1 MKKSIIWAAAIAIVI
16 TLWVVTGDFVSVNSV
31 KATADQPAESTA
43 LPEETLFLVEA
54 QRFSSLDFTR
64 EITVRAR
71 TEALR
76 VVEMKSETEG
86 RVIATPVEE
95 GMRVTEGQLLCQLDP
110 NDREANLAEAAALV
124 AQRELEL
131 NAAIE
136 LARKGHRS
144 ETQVSAAQAQYDAA
158 LAGMRRAEVALAQTR
173 VTAPFSG
180 VVDDRPMEIGDFMQK
195 GTVCAKVIYE
205 DTFLAVGEVS
215 EQDVHLIEAG
225 QAAHVTLVSGETI
238 EGVVR
243 FVSKSAN
250 QDTRTFRVE
259 VTIDNADRSLRDGT
273 TAEMVIPVA
282 KGRAHQIAANLL
294 VLNDDGRIGVR
305 ANDNGLVKFYPVEI
319 LNDDFASLW
328 VDGLP
333 NNVQLITVGQA
344 FVVDGQKINIDLK
357 E

>member
-1 MKKSIIWAAAIAIVI
+1 M
-16 TLWVVTGDFVSVNSV
+16 

-195 GTVCAKVIYE
+195 ERSAPRLFMRT
-205 DTFLAVGEVS
+205 
-215 EQDVHLIEAG
+215 
-225 QAAHVTLVSGETI
+225 
-238 EGVVR
+238 R
-243 FVSKSAN
+243 F
-250 QDTRTFRVE
+250 
-259 VTIDNADRSLRDGT
+259 
-273 TAEMVIPVA
+273 
-282 KGRAHQIAANLL
+282 
-294 VLNDDGRIGVR
+294 
-305 ANDNGLVKFYPVEI
+305 
-319 LNDDFASLW
+319 
-328 VDGLP
+328 
-333 NNVQLITVGQA
+333 
-344 FVVDGQKINIDLK
+344 
-357 E
+357 

>member
-1 MKKSIIWAAAIAIVI
+1 M
-16 TLWVVTGDFVSVNSV
+16 
-31 KATADQPAESTA
+31 
-43 LPEETLFLVEA
+43 
-54 QRFSSLDFTR
+54 
-64 EITVRAR
+64 
-71 TEALR
+71 
-76 VVEMKSETEG
+76 
-86 RVIATPVEE
+86 
-95 GMRVTEGQLLCQLDP
+95 
-110 NDREANLAEAAALV
+110 
-124 AQRELEL
+124 
-131 NAAIE
+131 
-136 LARKGHRS
+136 
-144 ETQVSAAQAQYDAA
+144 
-158 LAGMRRAEVALAQTR
+158 
-173 VTAPFSG
+173 
-180 VVDDRPMEIGDFMQK
+180 
-195 GTVCAKVIYE
+195 
-205 DTFLAVGEVS
+205 
-215 EQDVHLIEAG
+215 
-225 QAAHVTLVSGETI
+225 
-238 EGVVR
+238 R